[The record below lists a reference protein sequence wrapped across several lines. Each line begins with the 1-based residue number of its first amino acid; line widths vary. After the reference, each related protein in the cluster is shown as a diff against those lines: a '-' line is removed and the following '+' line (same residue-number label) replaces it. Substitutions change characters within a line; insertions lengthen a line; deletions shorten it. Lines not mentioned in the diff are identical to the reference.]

1 MHRFLLIILVFSS
14 SALAGGNPTKLTGEV
29 ANKVKKTEA
38 SEIRRNILKKD
49 AINSSFFKTKIK
61 AKSSTGEISDYELSK
76 YQYCGVDNDCIVV
89 SNGCCDCANGS
100 EDVSINKD
108 KLEDFKKRF
117 NCLNYS
123 CTKNDPEPRCAGGV
137 VSCISNQCHYFE

>member
-14 SALAGGNPTKLTGEV
+14 SALAGGLPAKHTTVPKKEV
-29 ANKVKKTEA
+29 KA
-38 SEIRRNILKKD
+38 SNYIKSNIKRNMLKKETM
-49 AINSSFFKTKIK
+49 KTKP
-61 AKSSTGEISDYELSK
+61 STGEISEYELSK
-76 YQYCGVDNDCIVV
+76 YQYCGNDDDCIVV

-108 KLEDFKKRF
+108 KLEDFKSRF
-117 NCLNYS
+117 NCLNYTCS
-123 CTKNDPEPRCAGGV
+123 SNSAHECADGV